1 MDEYLDDARSE
12 MAGVTE
18 NLKQQ
23 LGKVRTGRAT
33 PKLIESVQVT
43 VASYGATMP
52 MNQLATIQAPD
63 ARLLVVSPWDKTTLN
78 DIERGIIAAGLG
90 LNPMNDGQVIRVPV
104 PPLTA
109 ERRNDL
115 IRGVRATAEDAK
127 VGVRRVRQEYNELFK
142 TGEKDGDVSEDD
154 LRRLLAKVQE
164 LTDQAVKAVD
174 DLANAKIEEVQAV

>member
-1 MDEYLDDARSE
+1 MEEYLEAADEE
-12 MAGVTE
+12 MSAVVE
-18 NLKQQ
+18 HMKQQ

-52 MNQLATIQAPD
+52 LNQLATIQAPD

-78 DIERGIIAAGLG
+78 DIEKGIIAAGLG
-90 LNPMNDGQVIRVPV
+90 LNPMNDGQLVRVPV

-115 IRGVRATAEDAK
+115 IRGVRASGEDAK
-127 VGVRRVRQEYNELFK
+127 VAVRKVRQEYNETFK
-142 TGEKDGDVSEDD
+142 TGEKDGEISEDD
-154 LRRLLAKVQE
+154 LRRMLLKVQE
-164 LTDQAVKAVD
+164 LTDRFVKAVD
-174 DLANAKIEEVQAV
+174 DLLNAKIEEIQAV